1 MEQFDVVGIYTGS
14 SVPPYSSR
22 IEAITSEAVSNS
34 SRYILA
40 ELEVAIA
47 TTLDLLSALTKFNRD
62 GRSQRAC
69 ARPAL
74 AVNDSCVDIAPLF
87 DSVASAQSILA
98 LLTTLKDVLK
108 GGVDGS
114 WREQTLGVSGC
125 NFAVSL
131 MLTKAM
137 GKALDGMFLDVA
149 EARQTVQT
157 G

>member
-1 MEQFDVVGIYTGS
+1 MEQFDIVGIYTGS

-98 LLTTLKDVLK
+98 LLTTLRTFSKVELTEVGASRRWVCRGVVLRFRSCSPRPW
-108 GGVDGS
+108 G
-114 WREQTLGVSGC
+114 R
-125 NFAVSL
+125 
-131 MLTKAM
+131 
-137 GKALDGMFLDVA
+137 
-149 EARQTVQT
+149 R
-157 G
+157 